1 MDFGRCQATFFV
13 PTWQKDRNWPVFCP
27 SLSMYF
33 WKRNKDSV
41 MENKENLDEN
51 PASAAQQP
59 DNLATD
65 ELTTDEAITVNGGE
79 VNEVTAGE
87 TTSDPTSRE
96 LAELKDKYLR
106 LYADFEN
113 FRRRTAK
120 EKLELISNA
129 NEGLLQALI
138 PVVDDFERAMQSIDK
153 TDDIAAVK
161 EGVSLIY
168 TKLFKTLENK
178 GLKPMV
184 SKGEPFNA
192 DLHESVTQFP
202 APSDDMKGKVIDEVE
217 KGYYL
222 NDKVIR
228 FAKVIVGS

>member
-1 MDFGRCQATFFV
+1 
-13 PTWQKDRNWPVFCP
+13 
-27 SLSMYF
+27 
-33 WKRNKDSV
+33 
-41 MENKENLDEN
+41 MENKDILDEET
-51 PASAAQQP
+51 SMHTEQP
-59 DNLATD
+59 DNL
-65 ELTTDEAITVNGGE
+65 TTEEVINVNGGE
-79 VNEVTAGE
+79 SDETTEDAPADSVTAE
-87 TTSDPTSRE
+87 TPVNQPNSE
-96 LAELKDKYLR
+96 VAELKDKYLR

-113 FRRRTAK
+113 FRRRTAR
-120 EKLELISNA
+120 EKLDLISNA

-138 PVVDDFERAMQSIDK
+138 PVVDDFERAMQSIEK
-153 TDDIAAVK
+153 TDDVDALK

-168 TKLFKTLENK
+168 NKLFKTLESK

-202 APSDDMKGKVIDEVE
+202 APSDDLRGKVIDEVE

>member
-1 MDFGRCQATFFV
+1 
-13 PTWQKDRNWPVFCP
+13 
-27 SLSMYF
+27 
-33 WKRNKDSV
+33 
-41 MENKENLDEN
+41 MENKDILDDQK
-51 PASAAQQP
+51 ASDTQQP
-59 DNLATD
+59 DNMTTEPASAEQFDTD
-65 ELTTDEAITVNGGE
+65 ELTTDEAVTVNGGE
-79 VNEVTAGE
+79 PEAATEGNASEEAVA
-87 TTSDPTSRE
+87 DPAARE

-120 EKLELISNA
+120 EKLDLISNA
-129 NEGLLQALI
+129 NESLLQALI
-138 PVVDDFERAMQSIDK
+138 PVVDDFERAMQSMEK
-153 TDDIAAVK
+153 TSDVDALK

-168 TKLFKTLENK
+168 TKLYKTLESK
-178 GLKPMV
+178 GLKPMT

-202 APSDDMKGKVIDEVE
+202 APSDDLKGKVIDEIE

>member
-1 MDFGRCQATFFV
+1 
-13 PTWQKDRNWPVFCP
+13 
-27 SLSMYF
+27 
-33 WKRNKDSV
+33 
-41 MENKENLDEN
+41 MENKDIVDEQASN
-51 PASAAQQP
+51 PTQQP
-59 DNLATD
+59 DNL
-65 ELTTDEAITVNGGE
+65 TTEEAVTVNGGE
-79 VNEVTAGE
+79 PAEAEE
-87 TTSDPTSRE
+87 TPNADDFVAETNKIGSE

-113 FRRRTAK
+113 FRRRTSK
-120 EKLELISNA
+120 EKLDLIGNA

-138 PVVDDFERAMQSIDK
+138 PVVDDFERAIQSMENTNDV
-153 TDDIAAVK
+153 AAVK

-168 TKLFKTLENK
+168 TKLFKTLESK
-178 GLKPMV
+178 GLKPMT

-202 APSDDMKGKVIDEVE
+202 APSDDLKGKVIDEIE

>member
-1 MDFGRCQATFFV
+1 M
-13 PTWQKDRNWPVFCP
+13 
-27 SLSMYF
+27 
-33 WKRNKDSV
+33 
-41 MENKENLDEN
+41 LDEQTSMN
-51 PASAAQQP
+51 TEQP
-59 DNLATD
+59 DNL
-65 ELTTDEAITVNGGE
+65 TTEEAINVNGGVPE
-79 VNEVTAGE
+79 ETDGATSAANNTAVPEATPAEKAAG
-87 TTSDPTSRE
+87 E

-120 EKLELISNA
+120 EKLDLISNA
-129 NEGLLQALI
+129 NEGVLKALI
-138 PVVDDFERAMQSIDK
+138 PVVDDFERAMQSIQT
-153 TDDIAAVK
+153 TDDANAVK
-161 EGVSLIY
+161 EGVELIY
-168 TKLFKTLENK
+168 TKLFKTLESK

-184 SKGEPFNA
+184 SKGEPFDA

-202 APSDDMKGKVIDEVE
+202 APSDDLKGKVIEEIE

>member
-1 MDFGRCQATFFV
+1 
-13 PTWQKDRNWPVFCP
+13 
-27 SLSMYF
+27 
-33 WKRNKDSV
+33 
-41 MENKENLDEN
+41 MENKDILDQE
-51 PASAAQQP
+51 ASTATQQP
-59 DNLATD
+59 DNL
-65 ELTTDEAITVNGGE
+65 TTAPADREEAVIINGGE
-79 VNEVTAGE
+79 PEEVAKTAPAE
-87 TTSDPTSRE
+87 EPTAESEATTSDKSSRE

-120 EKLELISNA
+120 EKLDLIGNA

-138 PVVDDFERAMQSIDK
+138 PVVDDFERAMQSIEN
-153 TDDIAAVK
+153 TDDVAALK
-161 EGVSLIY
+161 EGVLLIY
-168 TKLFKTLENK
+168 TKLFKTLESK
-178 GLKPMV
+178 GLKPMTA
-184 SKGEPFNA
+184 KGESFNA

-202 APSDDMKGKVIDEVE
+202 APSDEMKGKVIEEIE

>member
-1 MDFGRCQATFFV
+1 
-13 PTWQKDRNWPVFCP
+13 
-27 SLSMYF
+27 
-33 WKRNKDSV
+33 
-41 MENKENLDEN
+41 MENKDFLDDQ
-51 PASAAQQP
+51 ASTDTQQP
-59 DNLATD
+59 DNL
-65 ELTTDEAITVNGGE
+65 TTDEAVTVNGGE
-79 VNEVTAGE
+79 PDQAPEAAATVE
-87 TTSDPTSRE
+87 TNPSESDQSSRE

-120 EKLELISNA
+120 EKLDLISNA

-138 PVVDDFERAMQSIDK
+138 PAVDDFERAMQSIDK
-153 TDDIAAVK
+153 TDDVVALK

-168 TKLFKTLENK
+168 HKLVKTLESK
-178 GLKPMV
+178 GLKPMTA
-184 SKGEPFNA
+184 KGEPFNA

-202 APSDDMKGKVIDEVE
+202 APSDDLKGKVIDEIE

>member
-1 MDFGRCQATFFV
+1 
-13 PTWQKDRNWPVFCP
+13 
-27 SLSMYF
+27 
-33 WKRNKDSV
+33 
-41 MENKENLDEN
+41 MENKDTLDEQ
-51 PASAAQQP
+51 ASTHTPQP
-59 DNLATD
+59 DNLTTEDAVNINGGEPD
-65 ELTTDEAITVNGGE
+65 ELTEENSAEGFVAE
-79 VNEVTAGE
+79 TAKIG
-87 TTSDPTSRE
+87 SE

-120 EKLELISNA
+120 EKLDLISNA
-129 NEGLLQALI
+129 NEGLLKALI
-138 PVVDDFERAMQSIDK
+138 PVVDDFERAMQSIDN
-153 TDDIAAVK
+153 TDDVTAVK

-168 TKLFKTLENK
+168 NKLFKTLESK
-178 GLKPMV
+178 GLKPMA
-184 SKGEPFNA
+184 SKGEPFDA

-202 APSDDMKGKVIDEVE
+202 APSEDLKGKVIDEIE

>member
-1 MDFGRCQATFFV
+1 
-13 PTWQKDRNWPVFCP
+13 
-27 SLSMYF
+27 
-33 WKRNKDSV
+33 
-41 MENKENLDEN
+41 MENKDTLDEKLSTDN
-51 PASAAQQP
+51 QQP
-59 DNLATD
+59 DNLTAEAAPADGD
-65 ELTTDEAITVNGGE
+65 ELTTEEAVTVNGGE
-79 VNEVTAGE
+79 PEATPDEPEAAEAPVDKA
-87 TTSDPTSRE
+87 SRE

-120 EKLELISNA
+120 EKLDLISNA
-129 NEGLLQALI
+129 NESLLQALI
-138 PVVDDFERAMQSIDK
+138 PVVDDFERAMQSIES
-153 TDDIAAVK
+153 TDDVTALK

-168 TKLFKTLENK
+168 TKLFKTLEGK
-178 GLKPMV
+178 GLKPMTA
-184 SKGEPFNA
+184 KGEPFDA

-202 APSDDMKGKVIDEVE
+202 APSDDLKGKVIDEIE

>member
-1 MDFGRCQATFFV
+1 
-13 PTWQKDRNWPVFCP
+13 
-27 SLSMYF
+27 
-33 WKRNKDSV
+33 
-41 MENKENLDEN
+41 MENKDILDEQ
-51 PASAAQQP
+51 ASADTQQP
-59 DNLATD
+59 DNL
-65 ELTTDEAITVNGGE
+65 TTDEAVTINGGE
-79 VNEVTAGE
+79 PDQTPEATLTGE
-87 TTSDPTSRE
+87 TSTPESDHSARE

-120 EKLELISNA
+120 EKLDLISNA

-138 PVVDDFERAMQSIDK
+138 PVVDDFERATQSIDK
-153 TDDIAAVK
+153 TNDVAALK

-168 TKLFKTLENK
+168 TKLFKTLEGK
-178 GLKPMV
+178 GLKPMT
-184 SKGEPFNA
+184 SKGESFNA

-202 APSDDMKGKVIDEVE
+202 APSDDLKGKVIDEIE

>member
-1 MDFGRCQATFFV
+1 
-13 PTWQKDRNWPVFCP
+13 
-27 SLSMYF
+27 
-33 WKRNKDSV
+33 
-41 MENKENLDEN
+41 MENKDILDDQ
-51 PASAAQQP
+51 ASTDTQQS
-59 DNLATD
+59 DNLTTASVTD
-65 ELTTDEAITVNGGE
+65 EEAVNINGGE
-79 VNEVTAGE
+79 PQEPSETASVEEHVPE
-87 TTSDPTSRE
+87 TDASDRQKVGSE

-120 EKLELISNA
+120 EKLDLISNA
-129 NEGLLQALI
+129 NESLLQALI
-138 PVVDDFERAMQSIDK
+138 PVADDFERAMQFIDK
-153 TDDIAAVK
+153 TDDVTAVK
-161 EGVSLIY
+161 EGVTLIY
-168 TKLFKTLENK
+168 NKLFKTLESK

-192 DLHESVTQFP
+192 DVHESVTQFP
-202 APSDDMKGKVIDEVE
+202 APSEDLKGKVIDEVE

>member
-1 MDFGRCQATFFV
+1 
-13 PTWQKDRNWPVFCP
+13 
-27 SLSMYF
+27 
-33 WKRNKDSV
+33 
-41 MENKENLDEN
+41 MENKDILDEET
-51 PASAAQQP
+51 SMHTQQP
-59 DNLATD
+59 DD
-65 ELTTDEAITVNGGE
+65 LTTEEAINVNGGE
-79 VNEVTAGE
+79 PEE
-87 TTSDPTSRE
+87 TTENTSVDSVAAETDEIPSGQSNNE

-113 FRRRTAK
+113 FRRRTAR

-138 PVVDDFERAMQSIDK
+138 PVVDDFERAMQSIENTNDV
-153 TDDIAAVK
+153 AALK

-168 TKLFKTLENK
+168 NKLFKTLESK

-202 APSDDMKGKVIDEVE
+202 APSADLKGKVIDEVE

>member
-1 MDFGRCQATFFV
+1 
-13 PTWQKDRNWPVFCP
+13 
-27 SLSMYF
+27 
-33 WKRNKDSV
+33 
-41 MENKENLDEN
+41 MENKDIMDEK
-51 PASAAQQP
+51 ASANSQQP
-59 DNLATD
+59 DN
-65 ELTTDEAITVNGGE
+65 LTTDEAININGGE
-79 VNEVTAGE
+79 SEEVADVEVTDDVVADTE
-87 TTSDPTSRE
+87 SAPTSTTKTSSE
-96 LAELKDKYLR
+96 VAELKDKYLR

-120 EKLELISNA
+120 EKLDLIGSA

-138 PVVDDFERAMQSIDK
+138 PVVDDFERAMQSIDN
-153 TDDIAAVK
+153 TDDVIAVK

-168 TKLFKTLENK
+168 NKLFKTLESK
-178 GLKPMV
+178 GLKPMT

-202 APSDDMKGKVIDEVE
+202 APSEDMKGKVIDEIE

>member
-1 MDFGRCQATFFV
+1 
-13 PTWQKDRNWPVFCP
+13 
-27 SLSMYF
+27 
-33 WKRNKDSV
+33 
-41 MENKENLDEN
+41 MENKSTLDEQSSTN
-51 PASAAQQP
+51 TQQP
-59 DNLATD
+59 DNLTTATAD
-65 ELTTDEAITVNGGE
+65 REEAVTINGGE
-79 VNEVTAGE
+79 PEEVATEEAEPTAEAPEIEPAAAEQATAGSTNEV
-87 TTSDPTSRE
+87 
-96 LAELKDKYLR
+96 AELKDKYLR

-120 EKLELISNA
+120 EKLDLIGSA
-129 NEGLLQALI
+129 NEGLLKALI
-138 PVVDDFERAMQSIDK
+138 PVIDDFERAIQSMEK
-153 TDDIAAVK
+153 TEDVAALK

-168 TKLFKTLENK
+168 NKLYKTLEGK
-178 GLKPMV
+178 GLKPMT

-202 APSDDMKGKVIDEVE
+202 APSDDLKGKVIDEVE

>member
-1 MDFGRCQATFFV
+1 
-13 PTWQKDRNWPVFCP
+13 
-27 SLSMYF
+27 
-33 WKRNKDSV
+33 
-41 MENKENLDEN
+41 MENKDILDEQ
-51 PASAAQQP
+51 ASADTQQP
-59 DNLATD
+59 DNL
-65 ELTTDEAITVNGGE
+65 TTDDAININGGE
-79 VNEVTAGE
+79 PEEMADVEVTDDVVADTE
-87 TTSDPTSRE
+87 TAPADTKKVGSE

-120 EKLELISNA
+120 EKLDLISNA

-138 PVVDDFERAMQSIDK
+138 PVVDDFERAMQSIDT
-153 TDDIAAVK
+153 TDDITAVK
-161 EGVSLIY
+161 EGITLIY
-168 TKLFKTLENK
+168 NKFFKTLENK
-178 GLKPMV
+178 GLKPMT
-184 SKGEPFNA
+184 SKGESFNA

-202 APSDDMKGKVIDEVE
+202 APSEDMKGKVIEEIE

>member
-1 MDFGRCQATFFV
+1 
-13 PTWQKDRNWPVFCP
+13 
-27 SLSMYF
+27 
-33 WKRNKDSV
+33 
-41 MENKENLDEN
+41 MENKDILDDQS
-51 PASAAQQP
+51 SANTQQP
-59 DNLATD
+59 DNL
-65 ELTTDEAITVNGGE
+65 TTDPSDREEAVTVNGGE
-79 VNEVTAGE
+79 PEGTTE
-87 TTSDPTSRE
+87 TDSAEGFVAETNKIGSE

-120 EKLELISNA
+120 EKLDLIGNA

-138 PVVDDFERAMQSIDK
+138 PVVDDFERAMQSMETAEDV
-153 TDDIAAVK
+153 AAVK

-168 TKLFKTLENK
+168 NKLFKTLESK
-178 GLKPMV
+178 GLKPMT

-202 APSDDMKGKVIDEVE
+202 APSDDLKGKVIDEIE

>member
-1 MDFGRCQATFFV
+1 
-13 PTWQKDRNWPVFCP
+13 
-27 SLSMYF
+27 
-33 WKRNKDSV
+33 
-41 MENKENLDEN
+41 MENKDILDEQ
-51 PASAAQQP
+51 ASTDTQQP
-59 DNLATD
+59 DNLTNEEATAS
-65 ELTTDEAITVNGGE
+65 TDAQPASDAE
-79 VNEVTAGE
+79 TAE
-87 TTSDPTSRE
+87 DFVAETSDRDRVGSE

-120 EKLELISNA
+120 EKLDLISNA
-129 NEGLLQALI
+129 NEGLLQTLI
-138 PVVDDFERAMQSIDK
+138 PVVDDFERAMQSIEK
-153 TDDIAAVK
+153 TDDITAVK
-161 EGVSLIY
+161 EGISLIY
-168 TKLFKTLENK
+168 NKLFKTLESK

-184 SKGEPFNA
+184 SKGDVFNA

-202 APSDDMKGKVIDEVE
+202 APSDDLKGKVIDEVE

>member
-1 MDFGRCQATFFV
+1 
-13 PTWQKDRNWPVFCP
+13 
-27 SLSMYF
+27 
-33 WKRNKDSV
+33 
-41 MENKENLDEN
+41 MENKDTMDEKQ
-51 PASAAQQP
+51 STDTQQP
-59 DNLATD
+59 DNLTAETASAED
-65 ELTTDEAITVNGGE
+65 TELTTEEAVTVNGGE
-79 VNEVTAGE
+79 PADAATESVPQESATEKA
-87 TTSDPTSRE
+87 SRE
-96 LAELKDKYLR
+96 VAELKDKYLR

-120 EKLELISNA
+120 EKLDLISNA
-129 NEGLLQALI
+129 NEGVLQALI
-138 PVVDDFERAMQSIDK
+138 PVVDDFERAMQSIEHTNDV
-153 TDDIAAVK
+153 TALK

-168 TKLFKTLENK
+168 TKLFKTLEGK

-184 SKGEPFNA
+184 SKGEPFDA

-202 APSDDMKGKVIDEVE
+202 APTDDLKGKVIDEIE

>member
-1 MDFGRCQATFFV
+1 
-13 PTWQKDRNWPVFCP
+13 
-27 SLSMYF
+27 
-33 WKRNKDSV
+33 
-41 MENKENLDEN
+41 MENKDNLDEQ
-51 PASAAQQP
+51 ASMHTPQP
-59 DNLATD
+59 DNLATEMD
-65 ELTTDEAITVNGGE
+65 DSNEA
-79 VNEVTAGE
+79 VTATADVPEE
-87 TTSDPTSRE
+87 TSEMASPEGFVAETNKIGSE

-120 EKLELISNA
+120 EKLDLISNA
-129 NEGLLQALI
+129 NEGVLKALI
-138 PVVDDFERAMQSIDK
+138 PVVDDFERAMQSIENTNDVG
-153 TDDIAAVK
+153 ALK

-168 TKLFKTLENK
+168 TKLFKTLEGK
-178 GLKPMV
+178 GLKPMT

-202 APSDDMKGKVIDEVE
+202 APSDDLKGKVIDEIE